1 MEPWR
6 PATHYA
12 TLGVGRDATDDQ
24 LKKQYKLLAKH
35 HHPDRNRGDEAAA
48 AERFKAV
55 HEAYTTLS
63 DKEARRE
70 YDAELRQKMAQQVA
84 ARRPPPRAAPAAAPP
99 WRKPPPRSPP
109 TRTPPTPPTSTARRG
124 ADSALREAIAG
135 RNLQAL
141 MKALHRH
148 REAASADVAAAAVR
162 MQHELADELQAKR
175 EEAHRRREERR
186 RAEEAAAAR
195 YEEEKERERLER
207 REAGVRRRRRRGA
220 RAPTAARARA
230 RRRRRPRS
238 SG

>member
-63 DKEARRE
+63 DAAARRE

-84 ARRPPPRAAPAAAPP
+84 ARRIGQVVA
-99 WRKPPPRSPP
+99 
-109 TRTPPTPPTSTARRG
+109 TEIRTNRVANFSYRFGRNIDAVCPHIGDEAGHFAVNLHPFIESLGDLHG
-124 ADSALREAIAG
+124 AAG
-135 RNLQAL
+135 RIDQL
-141 MKALHRH
+141 
-148 REAASADVAAAAVR
+148 
-162 MQHELADELQAKR
+162 
-175 EEAHRRREERR
+175 
-186 RAEEAAAAR
+186 
-195 YEEEKERERLER
+195 
-207 REAGVRRRRRRGA
+207 
-220 RAPTAARARA
+220 T
-230 RRRRRPRS
+230 
-238 SG
+238 

>member
-84 ARRPPPRAAPAAAPP
+84 ARRPPPRAAPA
-99 WRKPPPRSPP
+99 
-109 TRTPPTPPTSTARRG
+109 TSRARG
-124 ADSALREAIAG
+124 PSSMWDAG
-135 RNLQAL
+135 R
-141 MKALHRH
+141 
-148 REAASADVAAAAVR
+148 
-162 MQHELADELQAKR
+162 
-175 EEAHRRREERR
+175 
-186 RAEEAAAAR
+186 
-195 YEEEKERERLER
+195 
-207 REAGVRRRRRRGA
+207 
-220 RAPTAARARA
+220 AP
-230 RRRRRPRS
+230 RPRPGS
-238 SG
+238 SSCTSSSSTTCSAKPFWTPAPSG

>member
-63 DKEARRE
+63 DAAARRE

-84 ARRPPPRAAPAAAPP
+84 ARH
-99 WRKPPPRSPP
+99 
-109 TRTPPTPPTSTARRG
+109 TSLKEQIDR
-124 ADSALREAIAG
+124 LRQC
-135 RNLQAL
+135 LCSVQL
-141 MKALHRH
+141 
-148 REAASADVAAAAVR
+148 
-162 MQHELADELQAKR
+162 
-175 EEAHRRREERR
+175 
-186 RAEEAAAAR
+186 
-195 YEEEKERERLER
+195 
-207 REAGVRRRRRRGA
+207 
-220 RAPTAARARA
+220 
-230 RRRRRPRS
+230 S
-238 SG
+238 ST

>member
-63 DKEARRE
+63 DAAARRE

-99 WRKPPPRSPP
+99 WRWEPPPRSPP
-109 TRTPPTPPTSTARRG
+109 TRTPPTPPTSTARRE
-124 ADSALREAIAG
+124 ADWALREAIAG

-175 EEAHRRREERR
+175 EEAHRRREER
-186 RAEEAAAAR
+186 AA
-195 YEEEKERERLER
+195 
-207 REAGVRRRRRRGA
+207 GRGGGGGA
-220 RAPTAARARA
+220 V
-230 RRRRRPRS
+230 
-238 SG
+238 